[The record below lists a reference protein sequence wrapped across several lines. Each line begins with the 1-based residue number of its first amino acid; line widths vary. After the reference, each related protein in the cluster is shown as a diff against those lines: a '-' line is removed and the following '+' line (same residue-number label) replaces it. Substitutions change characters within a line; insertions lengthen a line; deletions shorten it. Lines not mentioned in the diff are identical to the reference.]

1 MDFEVVVIGAGVVG
15 SSLALSLAKEGVDVC
30 LIDKGTP
37 EIKEDISRGRT
48 AALNL
53 ASQNI
58 LEKLGVK
65 RGIENYLTPFKNIY
79 VWDSE
84 GTSSLEFSSDE
95 IGQPKLGDVVTN
107 NAILSSIFLLL
118 PNHKNLRFLSGDRL
132 KTLDPQEESIKVC
145 TEGGENISCK
155 LVVGADGGL
164 SSVRELSSINIRTWS
179 YDQKAL
185 IANLKAEKSHSNTAY
200 QVFTKNG
207 PIALLPMQ
215 KDDEESLSLV
225 WSADIDYAE
234 RLLDLDIPSFL
245 NELERKTESVLGK
258 LSLDGEMSS
267 YPLHQLHAKDYYAQ
281 RVVLIGDAAHS
292 MHPLAGQGLNLG
304 LGDVEELA
312 SRILRSRRHGED
324 VGNDKML
331 SDYSKARKSINL
343 RMMGFMEVFKKGF
356 GSTNPW
362 VRLGRNMAFGATQK
376 APELRKRFIKEA
388 AGII

>member
-65 RGIENYLTPFKNIY
+65 RGIQNYLTPFKNIY

-185 IANLKAEKSHSNTAY
+185 IANLKAEKSHNNTAY

-215 KDDEESLSLV
+215 KDNEESLSLV

-258 LSLDGEMSS
+258 LSMDGEMSS

-312 SRILRSRRHGED
+312 NRILSSRRHGED
-324 VGNDKML
+324 VGSDKML
-331 SDYSKARKSINL
+331 SEYNKARKLVNL
-343 RMMGFMEVFKKGF
+343 RMMGFMEVFKNGF

-362 VRLGRNMAFGATQK
+362 VRLGRNMAFGATKK

>member
-1 MDFEVVVIGAGVVG
+1 MDFEVVVIGAGVAG
-15 SSLALSLAKEGVDVC
+15 SSLALSLAKEGVAVC

-37 EIKEDISRGRT
+37 EIKEDISGGRT

-65 RGIENYLTPFKNIY
+65 RGIQNYLTPFKNIY

-185 IANLKAEKSHSNTAY
+185 IANLKAEKSHNNTAY

-215 KDDEESLSLV
+215 KDNEESLSLV

-258 LSLDGEMSS
+258 LSMDGEMSS

-281 RVVLIGDAAHS
+281 RVALIGDAAHS

-331 SDYSKARKSINL
+331 SDYSKARKLINL

>member
-65 RGIENYLTPFKNIY
+65 RGIQNYLTPFKNIY

-215 KDDEESLSLV
+215 KDNEESLSLV

>member
-1 MDFEVVVIGAGVVG
+1 MDFEVVVIGAGVAG
-15 SSLALSLAKEGVDVC
+15 SSLALSLAKEGVAVC

-37 EIKEDISRGRT
+37 EIKEDISGGRT

-65 RGIENYLTPFKNIY
+65 RGIQNYLTPFKNIY

-95 IGQPKLGDVVTN
+95 IRQPKLGDVVTN

-179 YDQKAL
+179 YDQKAI
-185 IANLKAEKSHSNTAY
+185 IANLKAEKSHNNTAY

-215 KDDEESLSLV
+215 KDNEESLSLV

-258 LSLDGEMSS
+258 LSMDGEMSS

>member
-1 MDFEVVVIGAGVVG
+1 
-15 SSLALSLAKEGVDVC
+15 
-30 LIDKGTP
+30 
-37 EIKEDISRGRT
+37 
-48 AALNL
+48 
-53 ASQNI
+53 
-58 LEKLGVK
+58 
-65 RGIENYLTPFKNIY
+65 
-79 VWDSE
+79 
-84 GTSSLEFSSDE
+84 
-95 IGQPKLGDVVTN
+95 
-107 NAILSSIFLLL
+107 
-118 PNHKNLRFLSGDRL
+118 L
-132 KTLDPQEESIKVC
+132 KTLDPQEESIRVC

-376 APELRKRFIKEA
+376 TPELRKRFIKEA

>member
-1 MDFEVVVIGAGVVG
+1 MDFEVVVIGAGVAG
-15 SSLALSLAKEGVDVC
+15 SSLALSLAKEGVAVC

-37 EIKEDISRGRT
+37 EIKEDISKGRT

-65 RGIENYLTPFKNIY
+65 RGIQNYLTPFKNIY
-79 VWDSE
+79 VWDSD
-84 GTSSLEFSSDE
+84 GTSSLESSSDE

-179 YDQKAL
+179 YYQKAL
-185 IANLKAEKSHSNTAY
+185 IANLKAEKSHNNTAY

-215 KDDEESLSLV
+215 KDNEESLSLV

-258 LSLDGEMSS
+258 LSMDGEMSS

>member
-65 RGIENYLTPFKNIY
+65 RGIQNYLTPFKNIY

-132 KTLDPQEESIKVC
+132 KTLDPQEESIRVC

>member
-1 MDFEVVVIGAGVVG
+1 MDFEVVIIGAGVAG
-15 SSLALSLAKEGVDVC
+15 SSLALALAKEGMDIC
-30 LIDKGTP
+30 LIDKGVP
-37 EIKEDISRGRT
+37 EIEGDIYKGRT

-53 ASQNI
+53 ASLDI
-58 LEKLGVK
+58 LEELGVRK
-65 RGIENYLTPFKNIY
+65 GIQNYLTPFKNIY

>member
-65 RGIENYLTPFKNIY
+65 RGIQNYLTPFKNIY

-118 PNHKNLRFLSGDRL
+118 PNLKNLRFLSGDRL

-343 RMMGFMEVFKKGF
+343 RMMGFMEVFKQGF

-362 VRLGRNMAFGATQK
+362 IRLGRNMAFGATQK

>member
-1 MDFEVVVIGAGVVG
+1 MDFEVVVIGAGIVG

-65 RGIENYLTPFKNIY
+65 RGIQNYLTPFKNIY

-356 GSTNPW
+356 GSNNPW

>member
-65 RGIENYLTPFKNIY
+65 RGIQNYLTPFKNIY
-79 VWDSE
+79 VWDSD

-132 KTLDPQEESIKVC
+132 KTLDPQEESIRVC

>member
-215 KDDEESLSLV
+215 KDDKESLSLV

>member
-65 RGIENYLTPFKNIY
+65 RGIQNYLTPFKNIY
-79 VWDSE
+79 VWDSD

-132 KTLDPQEESIKVC
+132 KTLDPQEESIKVR

-258 LSLDGEMSS
+258 LSMDGEMSS

-312 SRILRSRRHGED
+312 NRILSSRRHGED

-331 SDYSKARKSINL
+331 NDYSKARKSINL

>member
-1 MDFEVVVIGAGVVG
+1 MDFEVVVIGAGAVG

-65 RGIENYLTPFKNIY
+65 RGIQNYLTPFKNIY

-185 IANLKAEKSHSNTAY
+185 IANLKAEKSHNNTAY

-215 KDDEESLSLV
+215 KDNEESLSLV

-258 LSLDGEMSS
+258 LSMDGEMSS

-312 SRILRSRRHGED
+312 NRILSSRRHGED

>member
-65 RGIENYLTPFKNIY
+65 RGIQNYLTPFKNIY
-79 VWDSE
+79 VWDSD

-312 SRILRSRRHGED
+312 SRILWSRRHGED

>member
-1 MDFEVVVIGAGVVG
+1 MDFEVVVIGAGVAG
-15 SSLALSLAKEGVDVC
+15 SSLALSLAKEGVAVC

-37 EIKEDISRGRT
+37 EIKEDISGGRT

-65 RGIENYLTPFKNIY
+65 RGIQNYLTPFKNIY

-118 PNHKNLRFLSGDRL
+118 PNHKNLRFLSGDKL
-132 KTLDPQEESIKVC
+132 KTLDPQEESIKVR

-185 IANLKAEKSHSNTAY
+185 IANLKAEKSHNNTAY

-215 KDDEESLSLV
+215 KDNEESLSLV

-258 LSLDGEMSS
+258 LSMDGEMSS

-304 LGDVEELA
+304 LGDVEEIA
-312 SRILRSRRHGED
+312 NRILSSRRHGED

>member
-1 MDFEVVVIGAGVVG
+1 MDFEVVVIGAGIVG

-65 RGIENYLTPFKNIY
+65 RGIQNYLTSFKNIY

>member
-65 RGIENYLTPFKNIY
+65 RGIQNYLTPFKNIY
-79 VWDSE
+79 VWDSD

-132 KTLDPQEESIKVC
+132 KTLNPQEESIKVC

>member
-65 RGIENYLTPFKNIY
+65 RGIQNYLTPFKNIY

>member
-1 MDFEVVVIGAGVVG
+1 MDFEVVVIGAGVAG
-15 SSLALSLAKEGVDVC
+15 SSLALSLAKEGVAVC

-37 EIKEDISRGRT
+37 EIKEDISGGRT

-65 RGIENYLTPFKNIY
+65 RGIQNYLTPFKNIY

-132 KTLDPQEESIKVC
+132 KTLDPQEESIRVC

-312 SRILRSRRHGED
+312 SRILSSRRHAED

>member
-37 EIKEDISRGRT
+37 EIKEDISKGRT

-65 RGIENYLTPFKNIY
+65 RGIQNYLTSFKNIY

-215 KDDEESLSLV
+215 KDDKESLSLV

>member
-65 RGIENYLTPFKNIY
+65 RGIQNYLTPFKNIY
-79 VWDSE
+79 VWDSD

-376 APELRKRFIKEA
+376 TPELRKRFIKEA

>member
-1 MDFEVVVIGAGVVG
+1 MDFEVVVIGAGVAG

-65 RGIENYLTPFKNIY
+65 RGIQNYLTPFKNIY

-185 IANLKAEKSHSNTAY
+185 IANLKAEKSHNNTAY

-215 KDDEESLSLV
+215 KDNEESLSLV

-258 LSLDGEMSS
+258 LSMDGEMSS

-312 SRILRSRRHGED
+312 NRILSSRRHGED

-331 SDYSKARKSINL
+331 NDYSKARKSINL

-362 VRLGRNMAFGATQK
+362 VRLGRNMAFGATKK

>member
-1 MDFEVVVIGAGVVG
+1 MDFEVVVIGAGVAG
-15 SSLALSLAKEGVDVC
+15 SSLALSLAKEGVAVC

-37 EIKEDISRGRT
+37 EIKEDISKGRT

-65 RGIENYLTPFKNIY
+65 RGIQNYLTPFKNIY

-118 PNHKNLRFLSGDRL
+118 PNHKNLRFLSGDKL
-132 KTLDPQEESIKVC
+132 KTLDPQEKSIKVR

-185 IANLKAEKSHSNTAY
+185 IANLKAEKSHNNTAY

-215 KDDEESLSLV
+215 KDNEESLSLV

-258 LSLDGEMSS
+258 LSMDGEISS

>member
-1 MDFEVVVIGAGVVG
+1 MDFEVVVIGAGVAG
-15 SSLALSLAKEGVDVC
+15 SSLALSLAKEGVAVC

-37 EIKEDISRGRT
+37 EIKEDISGGRT

-65 RGIENYLTPFKNIY
+65 RGIQNYLTPFKNIY

-185 IANLKAEKSHSNTAY
+185 IANLKAEKSHNNTAY

-215 KDDEESLSLV
+215 KDNEESLSLV

-258 LSLDGEMSS
+258 LSMDGEMSS

-312 SRILRSRRHGED
+312 NRILSSRRHGED

-331 SDYSKARKSINL
+331 NDYSKARKSINL

>member
-65 RGIENYLTPFKNIY
+65 RGIQNYLTPFKNIY

-132 KTLDPQEESIKVC
+132 KTLDPHEESIKVC

>member
-65 RGIENYLTPFKNIY
+65 RGIQNYLTPFKNIY
-79 VWDSE
+79 VWDSD

-185 IANLKAEKSHSNTAY
+185 IANLKAEKSHNNTAY

-215 KDDEESLSLV
+215 KDNEESLSLV

-258 LSLDGEMSS
+258 LSMDGEMSS

-312 SRILRSRRHGED
+312 NRILSSRRHGED

-331 SDYSKARKSINL
+331 NDYSKARKSINL

>member
-1 MDFEVVVIGAGVVG
+1 MDFEVVVIGAGVAG
-15 SSLALSLAKEGVDVC
+15 SSLALSLAKEGVAVC

-37 EIKEDISRGRT
+37 EIKEDISGGRT

-65 RGIENYLTPFKNIY
+65 RGIQNYLTPFKNIY

-185 IANLKAEKSHSNTAY
+185 IANLKAEKSHNNTAY

-215 KDDEESLSLV
+215 KDNEESLSLV

-258 LSLDGEMSS
+258 LSMDGEMSS

-331 SDYSKARKSINL
+331 SDYSKARKSINV

>member
-65 RGIENYLTPFKNIY
+65 RGIQNYLTPFKNIY

-245 NELERKTESVLGK
+245 NELERKTESILGK

-343 RMMGFMEVFKKGF
+343 RMMGFMEVFKQGF